1 MNTENRRLILASG
14 SPRRRD
20 LLEKMGFTF
29 EICTPDVD
37 ENVPGHAS
45 DIVCTLALRKARAA
59 AENYSDGVIIASD
72 TLVSLNGIPLGKPE
86 DENDAKRMLRTLS
99 GSNHEIFTGVCII
112 DAATGRNEVQLERTD
127 VWFREVTDEEIDAY
141 IATGEPMD
149 KAGSYAIQGLGGK
162 FVDHFDGSYE
172 NAVGFPV
179 DVVRDMLSRF
189 GF

>member
-1 MNTENRRLILASG
+1 MQTETRRLILASG
-14 SPRRRD
+14 SPRRRE
-20 LLEKMGFTF
+20 LLGKMGFTF

-45 DIVCTLALRKARAA
+45 DIVRTLALRKGRAA
-59 AENYSDGVIIASD
+59 AQHYSDGVIIASD
-72 TLVSLNGIPLGKPE
+72 TLVSLNGVPLGKPE
-86 DENDAKRMLRTLS
+86 DEADAHRMLCALS
-99 GSNHEIFTGVCII
+99 GSEHEIYSGVCLI
-112 DAATGRNEVQLERTD
+112 DAATGHEEVQIACTK
-127 VWFREVTDEEIDAY
+127 VWFREVTDVEIDEY

>member
-1 MNTENRRLILASG
+1 MQTENRRLILASG
-14 SPRRRD
+14 SPRRRE
-20 LLEKMGFTF
+20 LLSKMGLTF

-37 ENVPGHAS
+37 EHVPGHAS
-45 DIVCTLALRKARAA
+45 DIVRTLALRKGRAA

-72 TLVSLNGIPLGKPE
+72 TLVSLNGMPLGKPE
-86 DENDAKRMLRTLS
+86 DEADARRMLRALS
-99 GSNHEIFTGVCII
+99 GSEHEIFTGVCVI
-112 DAATGRNEVQLERTD
+112 DAATGREEVQLDRTG

-162 FVDHFDGSYE
+162 FVDRFDGSYE